1 MRARMSFGT
10 PLERCNSASISKTYD
25 LKQLS
30 NLSGGNGSSD
40 PRAYAPHS
48 RRLLDSRS

>member
-10 PLERCNSASISKTYD
+10 PLERCNSATFGWIYD

-30 NLSGGNGSSD
+30 NLSGSNDSSD
-40 PRAYAPHS
+40 TRVYAPH
-48 RRLLDSRS
+48 RRQLP

>member
-10 PLERCNSASISKTYD
+10 PLERCNSASIGKIHD

-30 NLSGGNGSSD
+30 SLSGGNDSSD
-40 PRAYAPHS
+40 TRVYAPHR
-48 RRLLDSRS
+48 RRLP